1 MKFGVCL
8 PHYGQTFTLSSVR
21 KIAIESERLGYDS
34 IWVTDHILF
43 QPMVGEPYHRIFE
56 SLTTL
61 AYLASVTKHVK
72 LGISS
77 LILPMRNPIIATKQ
91 LATID
96 VLSGGRLIV
105 AVAAGW
111 NEKEFSELGSNFH
124 GRGRRLDESI
134 QLLRA
139 LWEGKPDFRAEY
151 IVQHFQNASLEPR
164 PIQKKL
170 TVLIGGNSPAAMKRA
185 VRFGDGWHPTGYDPD
200 VASGLVE
207 QFRAQPGSEVK
218 EICFRIE
225 RNAKS
230 PEAKPWLGKRN
241 QPLISGDRNEDARIV
256 QGFTKLGIPRLLLCP
271 ASDGN
276 VPVQFQLKQLREF
289 AHEFIINKH

>member
-1 MKFGVCL
+1 MRFGVCV
-8 PHYGQTFTLSSVR
+8 PHYGETFSLSSVR
-21 KIAIESERLGYDS
+21 KIAVESERLGYDS

-43 QPMVGEPYHRIFE
+43 QPMIGEPYHRIFE

-61 AYLASVTKHVK
+61 AYLASITKHVK

-124 GRGRRLDESI
+124 DRGRRLDESI

-139 LWEGKPDFRAEY
+139 LWEGKSDFRAKR
-151 IVQHFQNASLEPR
+151 IVQHFQDASLEPR
-164 PIQKKL
+164 PVQKKL
-170 TVLIGGNSPAAMKRA
+170 TVLIGGNSPAAMKRT
-185 VRFGDGWHPTGYDPD
+185 VRFGDGWHPTGYDPN
-200 VASGLVE
+200 VASELVK
-207 QFRAQPGSEVK
+207 QFRTQPGSEKK

-225 RNAKS
+225 RDPKS
-230 PEAKPWLGKRN
+230 PEAKTWLGKRN
-241 QPLISGDRNEDARIV
+241 QPLISGDRDEDARIV
-256 QGFTKLGIPRLLLCP
+256 QGFSKLAIPRLLLCP

-276 VPVQFQLKQLREF
+276 VQVQFQLKQLRQF
-289 AHEFIINKH
+289 AHEFIKH

>member
-8 PHYGQTFTLSSVR
+8 PHYGRAFSLSSVR
-21 KIAIESERLGYDS
+21 NIAIESERLGYDS

-61 AYLASVTKHVK
+61 AYLASITKHVK
-72 LGISS
+72 LGVSS

-105 AVAAGW
+105 AVAVGW
-111 NEKEFSELGSNFH
+111 NEKEFSELGSDFND
-124 GRGRRLDESI
+124 RGRRLDESI

-139 LWEGKPDFRAEY
+139 LWQGKPDFRSEHIA
-151 IVQHFQNASLEPR
+151 QHFQNASLEPR
-164 PIQKKL
+164 PIRKKL

-200 VASGLVE
+200 VASGLVK
-207 QFRAQPGSEVK
+207 QFKALPRSEGK

-225 RNAKS
+225 RDVKS
-230 PEAKPWLGKRN
+230 SEAKPWLGKRN
-241 QPLISGDRNEDARIV
+241 QPLISGDQNEDERIV
-256 QGFTKLGIPRLLLCP
+256 QGFTNLGIPRLLLCP

-276 VPVQFQLKQLREF
+276 VPAQFQLKQLREF
-289 AHEFIINKH
+289 AHNFVNKH